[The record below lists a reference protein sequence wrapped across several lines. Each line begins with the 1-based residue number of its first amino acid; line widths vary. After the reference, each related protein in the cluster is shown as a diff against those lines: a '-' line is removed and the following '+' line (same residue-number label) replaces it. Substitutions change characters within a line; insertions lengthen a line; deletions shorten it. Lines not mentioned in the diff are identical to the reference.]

1 MAQAGLLDGRRAT
14 RDDAVD
20 ARRRTVKTK
29 LSLAERAFHC
39 DDRGNTTDRDRNAGI
54 NLAQLAQ
61 LDTAAPAP
69 PADPGGITT
78 IEMGARQSVPIL
90 GRFLSVDPVVGGNV
104 NAYVYPNDP
113 INSSDIPELKRYQ
126 KKGTDLITYIDVNRT
141 GFRS

>member
-1 MAQAGLLDGRRAT
+1 M
-14 RDDAVD
+14 
-20 ARRRTVKTK
+20 KTK
-29 LSLAERAFHC
+29 LSLDVRAFHC

-90 GRFLSVDPVVGGNV
+90 GRFLSVDPGVGGNV
-104 NAYVYPNDP
+104 NAYVFPNDP
-113 INSSDIPELKRYQ
+113 INGSDISELKRYQ
-126 KKGTDLITYIDVNRT
+126 KRARCRPGFCAAYFGEKT
-141 GFRS
+141 GFKPRKCLVEVRLMGVQSVR